1 MCRQKIKQ
9 PSSALSG
16 SSQHI
21 NQTRILDHLC
31 GTKPYA
37 VEQDTTIACGYHSS
51 VVYLQIYHYIAI
63 VLSYQPHKPTYN
75 QQ

>member
-1 MCRQKIKQ
+1 MCRQKIIQ

-21 NQTRILDHLC
+21 NQTLIMDHLC
-31 GTKPYA
+31 VTKPYA
-37 VEQDTTIACGYHSS
+37 VEQDTTFTFGYLTS
-51 VVYLQIYHYIAI
+51 VAHLQVYHYIAI
-63 VLSYQPHKPTYN
+63 ALSYQPHKPTYS